1 MSESKLP
8 CPAEDYKDVECPS
21 KRKELLK
28 MMRKVHPDKNPGCP
42 DLAESVTKRLNQDCP
57 YDDDGNLDREII
69 MIRQMEQAFAD
80 AQSSASRAQAQSR
93 SAAMARSVNAR
104 STYLNSKSNS
114 REEETLK
121 DTMNVFKELIEEP
134 VRIQYPYPDLPKE
147 IEEVFPGEEDPQHGM
162 DKNKIRA
169 NKEAELGAAGA
180 KNSQIASLAQQVR
193 RAHEALKASNPQ
205 LAGRSVSMS
214 GRRRWVRKT
223 PTSGKNYFA
232 SDWAKGVLRRHGH
245 ASHTDRNSGPWYSGG
260 KKKTKKAKKAK
271 KAKKKKTAKKSKKSP
286 KKRKKKTHKKAY
298 GKKNVWIKFG
308 EDMEC
313 NHKLRRCRKVKFS
326 PIVKSATKKSATKKS
341 TKKSAT
347 KKSATKKEKKTYTT
361 IFSKKSKTKKKKS
374 IFSK

>member
-21 KRKELLK
+21 TRKELVK
-28 MMRKVHPDKNPGCP
+28 MMRRVHPDKNPGCP

-114 REEETLK
+114 QQEETLK
-121 DTMNVFKELIEEP
+121 ETMKAFKELIEEP
-134 VRIQYPYPDLPKE
+134 VRIHYPYPDLPKE
-147 IEEVFPGEEDPQHGM
+147 LEEVFPGEEDPQAFM

-193 RAHEALKASNPQ
+193 RAHDALKASNPQ
-205 LAGRSVSMS
+205 LAGRSISMS

-223 PTSGKNYFA
+223 PTSSKNYFA
-232 SDWAKGVLRRHGH
+232 SDYR
-245 ASHTDRNSGPWYSGG
+245 
-260 KKKTKKAKKAK
+260 
-271 KAKKKKTAKKSKKSP
+271 
-286 KKRKKKTHKKAY
+286 
-298 GKKNVWIKFG
+298 I
-308 EDMEC
+308 
-313 NHKLRRCRKVKFS
+313 
-326 PIVKSATKKSATKKS
+326 
-341 TKKSAT
+341 
-347 KKSATKKEKKTYTT
+347 
-361 IFSKKSKTKKKKS
+361 
-374 IFSK
+374 